1 MNREARMRFIVYG
14 AGAVGG
20 VIGAR
25 LFQAGHDVTLVA
37 RGAHRIAIRDRG
49 ILLESPDE
57 SVRLRIPV
65 AGHPGEI
72 RYEPGDVVLLGM
84 KTQDTAEAVRAL
96 AASAPPDTVVAC
108 AQNGVENE
116 RLALRSFARVYGV
129 CVVLPAA
136 HLRPGIVQVYSAP
149 VGGVLDVGR
158 YPGGTDDVAH
168 AIAAAFRDG
177 GFGAAPRPDVMAY
190 KYGKLLTNLGN
201 AAEVVCGPGEGSR
214 HIAALARS
222 EGLACFHAAGIGFA
236 EADMSVYADVLDV
249 RPVGGRRRFGG
260 SSVQSLQR
268 ATGSVEADYLNGEI
282 VLLGRTHGVPT
293 PVNELL
299 GHMANEMARDR
310 RPPGLVEPEEFL
322 AAVAARS

>member
-1 MNREARMRFIVYG
+1 MRFIVYG

-20 VIGAR
+20 VIGGR
-25 LFQAGHDVTLVA
+25 LFQAGHDVTLIA
-37 RGAHRIAIRDRG
+37 RGAHRTAVRDRG
-49 ILLESPDE
+49 LLLESPDE
-57 SVRLRIPV
+57 SVTLRIPV
-65 AGHPGEI
+65 AGHPRELPF
-72 RYEPGDVVLLGM
+72 EAGDVVLLGM

-96 AASAPPDTVVAC
+96 AAAAPPDVVVVC

-136 HLRPGIVQVYSAP
+136 HLRPGVVQVYSAP

-158 YPGGTDDVAH
+158 YPGGTDETAH

-177 GFGAAPRPDVMAY
+177 GFGATPRADVMDH

-201 AAEVVCGPGEGSR
+201 AAEVVCGPGESSGQV
-214 HIAALARS
+214 AALARA
-222 EGLACFHAAGIGFA
+222 EGLACLHAAGIAFT

-282 VLLGRTHGVPT
+282 VLLGRAHGVPT

-299 GHMANEMARDR
+299 AHMANKMVRDR
-310 RPPGLVEPEEFL
+310 RPPGLVAPEEFL